1 MSKTAVLI
9 LAAGASKRI
18 GKPKQLLPY
27 KESNLLL
34 EKIKQFESVEKVQVF
49 VVLGAYF
56 KEIMPMLRE
65 LPVKVVMNENWQ
77 EGMGS
82 SLSKGIELI
91 KKKELFDRVLIT
103 LGDLP
108 LMESSHYEDM
118 IALSKNAG
126 KRIIQTTYEQGT
138 AGVPAIFDKSLFRRL
153 SRLTDENGAKILIET
168 YKKEVLELRSK
179 TPFFNVDTLE
189 AYQQLL
195 KLSYL

>member
-34 EKIKQFESVEKVQVF
+34 EKIKQFQSVEKVQVF

-65 LPVKVVMNENWQ
+65 LPVKVVMNENWK

-103 LGDLP
+103 LSDLP

-118 IALSKNAG
+118 IALSKNTG
-126 KRIIQTTYEQGT
+126 KRIIQTTYEQGS

-153 SRLTDENGAKILIET
+153 SRLTDENGAKTLIKT

-179 TPFFNVDTLE
+179 TPFFDVDTLE

-195 KLSYL
+195 KLS

>member
-34 EKIKQFESVEKVQVF
+34 EKIKQFQSVEKVQVF

-65 LPVKVVMNENWQ
+65 LPVKVVMNENWK

-103 LGDLP
+103 LSDLP

-126 KRIIQTTYEQGT
+126 KRIIQTTYEQGA
-138 AGVPAIFDKSLFRRL
+138 AGVPAVFDKSLFRRL
-153 SRLTDENGAKILIET
+153 SQLTDENGAKSLIET

-179 TPFFNVDTLE
+179 TPFFDVDTLE

-195 KLSYL
+195 KLS

>member
-34 EKIKQFESVEKVQVF
+34 EKIKQFQSVEKVQVF

-56 KEIMPMLRE
+56 KEIIPMLRE
-65 LPVKVVMNENWQ
+65 LPVKVVMNENWK

-103 LGDLP
+103 LSDLP

-118 IALSKNAG
+118 IELSKNTG
-126 KRIIQTTYEQGT
+126 KRIIQTTYEHGA

-153 SRLTDENGAKILIET
+153 SQLTDENGAKSLIKT

-179 TPFFNVDTLE
+179 TPFFDVDTLE

-195 KLSYL
+195 KLS

>member
-103 LGDLP
+103 LSDLP

-153 SRLTDENGAKILIET
+153 SRLTDENSAKILIET

-179 TPFFNVDTLE
+179 TPFFSK
-189 AYQQLL
+189 Q
-195 KLSYL
+195 

>member
-103 LGDLP
+103 LSDLP

-153 SRLTDENGAKILIET
+153 SRLTDENSAKILIET

-179 TPFFNVDTLE
+179 TPFFDVDTLE